1 MTNEDKI
8 LEMLEGMSTEIKG
21 VSKEV
26 SDIRTQLNEN
36 SNKLEKNSKRLNENS
51 KKLNENSEKIDTIIR
66 VDANYD
72 ILKALEDRTDTHF
85 AEIENIKTT
94 LAKTEGDIVRNKKNI
109 KSNNNRVN
117 LALNNAAQNRV
128 DFAELINK

>member
-8 LEMLEGMSTEIKG
+8 LKMLEGMSTEIKG

-26 SDIRTQLNEN
+26 SDIKIQLNEN
-36 SNKLEKNSKRLNENS
+36 SKRLDENSKRLDGNS
-51 KKLNENSEKIDTIIR
+51 KKIDSIKLR

-72 ILKALEDRTDTHF
+72 ILRALEDRTETHF
-85 AEIENIKTT
+85 AEIENIKNT
-94 LAKTEGDIVRNKKNI
+94 LAKTEGEITRNKKDI

-128 DFAELINK
+128 DFTELINK

>member
-8 LEMLEGMSTEIKG
+8 LKMLEGMSTEIKG

-26 SDIRTQLNEN
+26 SDIKIQLNEN
-36 SNKLEKNSKRLNENS
+36 SKRLDENSKRLDGNS
-51 KKLNENSEKIDTIIR
+51 KKIDSIKLR

-94 LAKTEGDIVRNKKNI
+94 LAKTEGEIVRNKKDI

-128 DFAELINK
+128 DFTELINK

>member
-1 MTNEDKI
+1 MTSEDKI
-8 LEMLEGMSTEIKG
+8 LKMLEGMSIEIKG

-26 SDIRTQLNEN
+26 SEIKTQLSEN
-36 SNKLEKNSKRLNENS
+36 NKKLEQNT
-51 KKLNENSEKIDTIIR
+51 KKLSENSEKIDTIKLR

-94 LAKTEGDIVRNKKNI
+94 LAKTEGEIVRNKKDI